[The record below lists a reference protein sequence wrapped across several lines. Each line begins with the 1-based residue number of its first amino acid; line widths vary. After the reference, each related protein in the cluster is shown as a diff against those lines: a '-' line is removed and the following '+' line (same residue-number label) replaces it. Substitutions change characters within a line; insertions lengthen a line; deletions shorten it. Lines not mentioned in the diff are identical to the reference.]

1 MEGLQIRKLVEKHNP
16 EKPALIVASDQGIIQ
31 QVSFQTVLNV
41 ADEILPFISENIT
54 SSNNCIGL
62 LMDKNILLPSIIICL
77 QDLSQSFTFLT
88 PQTLAESCNRLGIKW
103 LLVLDPKPSSNVFT
117 FTQKLRLSIG
127 DELQLWELEG
137 VPEQTKC
144 YENVL
149 CTMQT
154 SGSTGESKAVR
165 IPFECIQK
173 NVTGLNQ
180 HFQVTAEDVIY
191 WGTPLTF
198 DPTLIELLLALTFG
212 APLVIAPKRVQLNPP
227 LLHRAL
233 FKVVGISFLQM
244 VPSVFLRFTPEQIGE
259 IFLNSP
265 LKTLALGGE
274 PFPAQLLAFKRHPQ
288 LKMYNLYGITEL
300 SCWAT
305 IANLSTD
312 DSTQEVPL
320 GACLDETFVELRN
333 QEEGLIGEICIGSKS
348 RHCVLDAA
356 PVGSPVPTGDLGE
369 FISGRLYFRGRSSR
383 SIKRFGR
390 RVALQSVEDEIFL
403 NTQLRSRLV
412 YSTTHQRLLAFVVI
426 AQPMDA
432 PTKTRQF
439 SRAKLVVCGLTLRY
453 IWIFRALDKL
463 RVKLLNSLEEH
474 CFPDYLEILTE
485 LPLNR
490 HGKICDKSLEGLFK
504 RGPKAGDVGDVFED
518 LLGGYVRAELQGH
531 RDKTLAQL
539 GVSSISIMQF
549 MRDFQERVGDS
560 RIGELLTLLLNED
573 VKTCREF
580 VERHL
585 EVSSGETCPVGTI
598 GAAPSP
604 SHVLLGTYIACGS
617 FAHKVAILDES
628 GHELFV
634 IFLRQEIHAE
644 PVFSRC
650 ATFLFCPCSNGAM
663 YCLDLRLKKI
673 AWRFPTS
680 DKVSSACLWGT
691 LLAFGSY
698 NGSCYC
704 VSFAGALVWMAPLFG
719 QIKAPPVRE
728 ANRQRLHV
736 GTTRGWCYALD
747 ETDGAR
753 IWSCN
758 VEGPVFGA
766 GVVLKD
772 CTVWPSVTGQI
783 TCIDSTG
790 CVRWTLKAGGH
801 IFGSLRLHR
810 RSIYFG
816 CHDSYLYKITADDHL
831 ERLAQ
836 LSGEISSTPVLHEE
850 DGGLFVVSVC
860 NSGSVH
866 VIEAASKATV
876 FTMQLPAQSFSSPC
890 LVKGRLF
897 VGCRDDRLYCIDL
910 ENALNVNYLEPRKDH

>member
-604 SHVLLGTYIACGS
+604 SHVLWSVDMKGCVDAPVAATTSSLGTYIACGS

-634 IFLRQEIHAE
+634 VFFAAGDRRTTSLFPVCNIPVLPLLEWCHVLSRFEAQENRLAFPNLGQSQLGL
-644 PVFSRC
+644 PVGHIAS
-650 ATFLFCPCSNGAM
+650 
-663 YCLDLRLKKI
+663 LRLVQ
-673 AWRFPTS
+673 RQ
-680 DKVSSACLWGT
+680 
-691 LLAFGSY
+691 LLLR
-698 NGSCYC
+698 
-704 VSFAGALVWMAPLFG
+704 GAIEWMARLFG
-719 QIKAPPVRE
+719 QIKAPPVRD

-758 VEGPVFGA
+758 VEGLVFGA
-766 GVVLKD
+766 GVPASLVR
-772 CTVWPSVTGQI
+772 QI

-897 VGCRDDRLYCIDL
+897 VGCRDDRLVRAFSI
-910 ENALNVNYLEPRKDH
+910 

>member
-1 MEGLQIRKLVEKHNP
+1 
-16 EKPALIVASDQGIIQ
+16 
-31 QVSFQTVLNV
+31 
-41 ADEILPFISENIT
+41 
-54 SSNNCIGL
+54 
-62 LMDKNILLPSIIICL
+62 
-77 QDLSQSFTFLT
+77 
-88 PQTLAESCNRLGIKW
+88 
-103 LLVLDPKPSSNVFT
+103 
-117 FTQKLRLSIG
+117 
-127 DELQLWELEG
+127 
-137 VPEQTKC
+137 
-144 YENVL
+144 
-149 CTMQT
+149 
-154 SGSTGESKAVR
+154 
-165 IPFECIQK
+165 
-173 NVTGLNQ
+173 
-180 HFQVTAEDVIY
+180 
-191 WGTPLTF
+191 
-198 DPTLIELLLALTFG
+198 
-212 APLVIAPKRVQLNPP
+212 
-227 LLHRAL
+227 
-233 FKVVGISFLQM
+233 M

-259 IFLNSP
+259 IFLNIP

-288 LKMYNLYGITEL
+288 LKMYNLYGVTEL
-300 SCWAT
+300 SCRAT

-432 PTKTRQF
+432 PTKT
-439 SRAKLVVCGLTLRY
+439 
-453 IWIFRALDKL
+453 RALDKL

-604 SHVLLGTYIACGS
+604 SHVLWSVDMKGCVDAPVAATTSSLGTYIACGS

-634 IFLRQEIHAE
+634 VFFAAGDRRTTSLFAVCNIPVLSLLEWGHVLSRFEAQENRVAFPNLGQSQLGL
-644 PVFSRC
+644 PVGHIS
-650 ATFLFCPCSNGAM
+650 G
-663 YCLDLRLKKI
+663 LRLVQ
-673 AWRFPTS
+673 RQ
-680 DKVSSACLWGT
+680 
-691 LLAFGSY
+691 LL
-698 NGSCYC
+698 
-704 VSFAGALVWMAPLFG
+704 L
-719 QIKAPPVRE
+719 R
-728 ANRQRLHV
+728 
-736 GTTRGWCYALD
+736 
-747 ETDGAR
+747 
-753 IWSCN
+753 
-758 VEGPVFGA
+758 
-766 GVVLKD
+766 VL
-772 CTVWPSVTGQI
+772 CGRHFI
-783 TCIDSTG
+783 
-790 CVRWTLKAGGH
+790 
-801 IFGSLRLHR
+801 
-810 RSIYFG
+810 
-816 CHDSYLYKITADDHL
+816 
-831 ERLAQ
+831 
-836 LSGEISSTPVLHEE
+836 
-850 DGGLFVVSVC
+850 
-860 NSGSVH
+860 
-866 VIEAASKATV
+866 
-876 FTMQLPAQSFSSPC
+876 QSFS
-890 LVKGRLF
+890 
-897 VGCRDDRLYCIDL
+897 
-910 ENALNVNYLEPRKDH
+910 

>member
-432 PTKTRQF
+432 PTKTR
-439 SRAKLVVCGLTLRY
+439 
-453 IWIFRALDKL
+453 ALDKL

-604 SHVLLGTYIACGS
+604 SHVLWSVDMKGCVDAPVAATTSSLGTYIACGS

-634 IFLRQEIHAE
+634 VFFAAGDRRTTSLFPVCNIPVLPLLEWCHVLSRFEAQEN
-644 PVFSRC
+644 R
-650 ATFLFCPCSNGAM
+650 
-663 YCLDLRLKKI
+663 
-673 AWRFPTS
+673 
-680 DKVSSACLWGT
+680 
-691 LLAFGSY
+691 LAFP
-698 NGSCYC
+698 N
-704 VSFAGALVWMAPLFG
+704 LG
-719 QIKAPPVRE
+719 QSQLGLPV
-728 ANRQRLHV
+728 
-736 GTTRGWCYALD
+736 
-747 ETDGAR
+747 
-753 IWSCN
+753 
-758 VEGPVFGA
+758 
-766 GVVLKD
+766 
-772 CTVWPSVTGQI
+772 
-783 TCIDSTG
+783 
-790 CVRWTLKAGGH
+790 GH
-801 IFGSLRLHR
+801 IASLRLVQRQLLLRVLCGSYRMDGSAVWADKSAACSRCEQAEASCGHHPR
-810 RSIYFG
+810 LVLRFG
-816 CHDSYLYKITADDHL
+816 
-831 ERLAQ
+831 
-836 LSGEISSTPVLHEE
+836 
-850 DGGLFVVSVC
+850 
-860 NSGSVH
+860 
-866 VIEAASKATV
+866 
-876 FTMQLPAQSFSSPC
+876 
-890 LVKGRLF
+890 
-897 VGCRDDRLYCIDL
+897 
-910 ENALNVNYLEPRKDH
+910 